1 MLVKKIDSA
10 CRATHRRYNWHS
22 SRIVTFAANRV
33 LTASDESNPDDIRRI
48 RRRTALDSTTLRY
61 PTQLCRA
68 ASWRLDHSVPST
80 RNVGVQLRRKPYD
93 AHTGSRHGREK
104 RRRDL
109 VTMKRAPQFS
119 LEKASVRMQMG
130 RDGKYP
136 DGKTWSSGEQA
147 IERTGYRPNVSP
159 LRVDDERMPTSAT
172 PIAICGC

>member
-22 SRIVTFAANRV
+22 SQIVTFAANRV

-68 ASWRLDHSVPST
+68 VSWRLDHSVPST

-93 AHTGSRHGREK
+93 AHTGSRPGREK
-104 RRRDL
+104 RKGGL
-109 VTMKRAPQFS
+109 VTMERAPQFS
-119 LEKASVRMQMG
+119 REKASVRMQMG

-136 DGKTWSSGEQA
+136 DGKNHCAKPHGVVQILDMEFR
-147 IERTGYRPNVSP
+147 RTGDRADRLSAE
-159 LRVDDERMPTSAT
+159 RVVTSSR
-172 PIAICGC
+172 

>member
-68 ASWRLDHSVPST
+68 VSWRLDHSVPST

-93 AHTGSRHGREK
+93 AHTGSRPGREK
-104 RRRDL
+104 RKGGPRNN
-109 VTMKRAPQFS
+109 
-119 LEKASVRMQMG
+119 G
-130 RDGKYP
+130 
-136 DGKTWSSGEQA
+136 
-147 IERTGYRPNVSP
+147 
-159 LRVDDERMPTSAT
+159 TSA
-172 PIAICGC
+172 AIFAGEGFRTHADGTRWQVS